1 MAGQT
6 ITTFAQDLASLY
18 GDWGVDSEIG
28 KLRSVLMHRPGGEI
42 EGITREDS
50 ERLAFVMTDG
60 EDYDPELVR
69 RQHDAVAQIYKENG
83 VQVHYVEETDPK
95 CPNAMFCR
103 DLVLGTPEGVIMAR
117 PGISVRLPEVRYAA
131 QAVAGL
137 GVRIIKTVNGSG
149 TFDGACIFWID
160 RETVIFGTGTRCN
173 SSGYRQVCE
182 ELSNMGVNN
191 IYTIS
196 IPRRLKHLDGML
208 AIADYDVALAFSRS
222 TPELV
227 YEALEK
233 RGFRVLEIPTLE
245 ERDNL
250 AANLVALEPGKV
262 VMPAGNPKTRQLLVE
277 AGIECIEVDVSEL
290 KKGGG
295 ALHCITAFL
304 KREPIPVYPVRE

>member
-1 MAGQT
+1 MAEQT
-6 ITTFAQDLASLY
+6 VTTFAQDLTDIY

-28 KLRSVLMHRPGGEI
+28 RLRSVLMHRPGPEI

-60 EDYDPELVR
+60 DDYDPELVR
-69 RQHDAVAQIYKENG
+69 RQHDAVAQIYRENG
-83 VQVHYVEETDPK
+83 VQVHYVEETAK
-95 CPNAMFCR
+95 ECPNAMFCR

-131 QAVAGL
+131 QAAARI
-137 GVRIIKTVNGSG
+137 GVPIIKTVNGSG
-149 TFDGACIFWID
+149 IFDGACVFWID

-173 SSGYRQVCE
+173 ASGYKQVCE
-182 ELSNMGVNN
+182 ELSNMGVKN

-250 AANLVALEPGKV
+250 AANFVALEPGKI
-262 VMPAGNPKTRQLLVE
+262 VMPAGNPKTKKLLTE
-277 AGIECIEVDVSEL
+277 AGIECIEVDLSEL

-304 KREPIPVYPVRE
+304 KRDPIPVYPVAE